1 MSHHGAVAPLEQ
13 TGSSEVRR
21 FQEGIDA
28 MTAALGTLVFLTM
41 MWLLVVI
48 GAAVLEESG
57 AKIAAALKGNSAINP
72 VQTMPVRMRIRP
84 RLRQPM
90 RATAELR
97 VAA

>member
-1 MSHHGAVAPLEQ
+1 
-13 TGSSEVRR
+13 
-21 FQEGIDA
+21 

-41 MWLLVVI
+41 MWLLVLV

-84 RLRQPM
+84 RLRPSGKRLKLCAGMQPS
-90 RATAELR
+90 RWPI
-97 VAA
+97 